1 MTRLII
7 KFALYYA
14 ILVVFMAIGWLPYA
28 TALSLLG
35 AAAVLAGVNTLIR
48 PILVTVALPF
58 NIFTLGIAS
67 LFANL
72 LSLTIANAIMGGV
85 MSSGFWVML
94 LIALVIM
101 LADDAVRNI
110 RQAIE
115 KRWRPQAEYQ

>member
-1 MTRLII
+1 
-7 KFALYYA
+7 
-14 ILVVFMAIGWLPYA
+14 LVAFMAIGWLPFA
-28 TALSLLG
+28 TALLLLG

-48 PILVTVALPF
+48 PLLVTLALPF
-58 NIFTLGIAS
+58 NILTFGIAS

-85 MSSGFWVML
+85 MTGTFWVML

-110 RQAIE
+110 RQAIQ
-115 KRWRPQAEYQ
+115 KRHEPQPA